1 MARER
6 ERERGL
12 AAGFADGFADDFAA
26 GFAVDLTA
34 VFAVDL
40 TADFAVDF
48 ATFGG
53 DGFFAVEAAIL
64 APVFFVA
71 VVAAPRARARE
82 GRLAVVC
89 LVVIDGVW
97 QNPDYSARS
106 PFAIDSA

>member
-1 MARER
+1 MER
-6 ERERGL
+6 ERERGF
-12 AAGFADGFADDFAA
+12 AAGFADDLAGGFAA

-34 VFAVDL
+34 GFAVDL
-40 TADFAVDF
+40 TADFAAGF

-53 DGFFAVEAAIL
+53 DGFFAVGAAAAVL
-64 APVFFVA
+64 TPVFFVA
-71 VVAAPRARARE
+71 VFAASRARE